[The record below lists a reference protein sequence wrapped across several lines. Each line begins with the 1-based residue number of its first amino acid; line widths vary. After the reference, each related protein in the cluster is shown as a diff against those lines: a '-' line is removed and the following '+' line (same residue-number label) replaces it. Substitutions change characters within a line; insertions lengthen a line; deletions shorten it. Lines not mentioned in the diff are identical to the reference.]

1 MKNFLLL
8 ITLLFGWIS
17 YSQTTHEL
25 FSEANNL
32 YKTEEYSKAIDLY
45 LSIEEQGLE
54 SGDLYFNLGNSYY
67 KLNKVAPSIYYYEKA
82 LKMNPLHK
90 DAKTNL
96 TFAKRM
102 TIDKI
107 DTLPESF
114 LQRISKNIIQKL
126 PYDTWAII
134 AVIASFLASILFLVY
149 RYSYT
154 TRRKLLYF
162 NSTILTVV
170 ILILSV
176 IFAFEK
182 FDIDQKNRTAIIFSP
197 KTDIK
202 NAPTSSSDEIFE
214 LHEGTKVLI
223 LDELDDW
230 KKIKLSDGKIGWLSS
245 QDLKEI

>member
-1 MKNFLLL
+1 MKKLLL
-8 ITLLFGWIS
+8 FISIVFSWIS
-17 YSQTTHEL
+17 YSQSSDEL
-25 FSEANNL
+25 FSEANAL
-32 YKTEEYSKAIDLY
+32 YKIEEYNKAINLY

-82 LKMNPLHK
+82 LKINPLHN

-107 DTLPESF
+107 DDFPKTF
-114 LQRISKNIIQKL
+114 LQRISENIIQKL
-126 PYDTWAII
+126 PYDTWGII
-134 AVIASFLASILFLVY
+134 AVISSFLASLLFLIY
-149 RYSYT
+149 RYSYS
-154 TRRKLLYF
+154 TRKKLLYF

-170 ILILSV
+170 VLILSV
-176 IFAFEK
+176 IFAFEN
-182 FDIDQKNRTAIIFSP
+182 FDIVQKNRTAIIFSP

-202 NAPTSSSDEIFE
+202 NAPTSSSDDIFE

-230 KKIKLSDGKIGWLSS
+230 KKIKLSDGKIGWLPSE
-245 QDLKEI
+245 DLREI

>member
-1 MKNFLLL
+1 MKKFLLSIAIL
-8 ITLLFGWIS
+8 CGWIS
-17 YSQTTHEL
+17 YSQTSHEL

-32 YKTEEYSKAIDLY
+32 YQTEEYNKAIDLY

-54 SGDLYFNLGNSYY
+54 SEDLYFNLGNCYY

-82 LKMNPLHK
+82 LKINPLHQ

-107 DTLPESF
+107 DTLPKTF
-114 LQRISKNIIQKL
+114 LQRISENIIQKL

-154 TRRKLLYF
+154 TRRKLIYF
-162 NSTILTVV
+162 NSTILAVV

-182 FDIDQKNRTAIIFSP
+182 FDIVQKNRTAIIFSP

-202 NAPTSSSDEIFE
+202 NAPTSSGDDIFE

-223 LDELDDW
+223 LDELDGW
-230 KKIKLSDGKIGWLSS
+230 KKIKLSDGKIGWLYSE
-245 QDLKEI
+245 DLKEI